1 MLRMT
6 LRSMSRLLRSRS
18 ERRSWVVR
26 ETSSVPE
33 ARPPDAP
40 VVRFR
45 VLAGAARPEL
55 PAVPGAGIGAD
66 SPGVPRFPPLEPE
79 RPEAGAD
86 GFVALEPGPEEAGAD
101 GFGVRLEPG
110 SAEPPADGLVTVLEG
125 LELVPELLVPELLA
139 PEPPALP
146 PPLPPEPPP
155 LDCARAAPESAR
167 AATIASAWVRM
178 AVLHV
183 LLSVNPRRAAQ
194 VQRPLSAPRSAS
206 DLSPSLSVRGA
217 GRKRVKARPSGT
229 RGPIPPP

>member
-1 MLRMT
+1 L
-6 LRSMSRLLRSRS
+6 
-18 ERRSWVVR
+18 
-26 ETSSVPE
+26 
-33 ARPPDAP
+33 
-40 VVRFR
+40 R
-45 VLAGAARPEL
+45 VLAGARPEL

-66 SPGVPRFPPLEPE
+66 SPGVPRLPPLEPE
-79 RPEAGAD
+79 RPDAGAD

-110 SAEPPADGLVTVLEG
+110 SAEPAADGLVTVLEG
-125 LELVPELLVPELLA
+125 LELVPELLVPGLLAPDDA

-183 LLSVNPRRAAQ
+183 LSASTRDARRRFSGPSAHPISL
-194 VQRPLSAPRSAS
+194 RPLEA
-206 DLSPSLSVRGA
+206 
-217 GRKRVKARPSGT
+217 
-229 RGPIPPP
+229 